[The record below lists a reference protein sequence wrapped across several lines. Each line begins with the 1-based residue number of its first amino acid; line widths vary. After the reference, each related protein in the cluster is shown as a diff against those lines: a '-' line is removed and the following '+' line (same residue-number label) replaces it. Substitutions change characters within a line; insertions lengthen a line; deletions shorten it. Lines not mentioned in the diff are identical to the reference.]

1 MQMVASESGESQL
14 TEEMTLCLGAVECP
28 LECAVEVV
36 ADVVSN
42 VRYRAPVAVPRD
54 YRARR

>member
-1 MQMVASESGESQL
+1 MVASESGESQL

-54 YRARR
+54 YRVRR